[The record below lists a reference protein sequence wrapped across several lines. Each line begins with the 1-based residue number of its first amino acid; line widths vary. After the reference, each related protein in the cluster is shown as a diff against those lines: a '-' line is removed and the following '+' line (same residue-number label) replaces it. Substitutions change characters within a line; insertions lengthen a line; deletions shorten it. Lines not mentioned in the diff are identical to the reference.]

1 MADSNTGFNDIVKGA
16 DNIGRSK
23 ETMIGRL
30 DTLLSKYNKDN
41 IGFSPELLSILT
53 RLARKRKEF
62 DATRFFVL
70 VVGPVKSGKS
80 TLVNIFARRYVSP
93 TAYKECTALPTIIGK
108 STGEHLDRIVQYLP
122 TEKYCS
128 DEDKIETFDYI
139 VDVIR
144 NVEEHDVLDGRVNKV
159 VSDLNNENIKKI
171 ITLFHDDDREKNELV
186 VSVGI
191 KGGGF
196 IDDDIML
203 IDMPGLDG
211 SKKNKD
217 NTLVYSSM
225 AERADVVFFVQS
237 TTTAINKASIEF
249 LNKLF
254 HNKKGKVPVWLI
266 HNVHDSQYFLT
277 DDDKKQADVNEQI
290 ALGRERV
297 KNGFGIEMFEDKIL
311 NLGKIYAAI
320 NEKERVKHECE
331 GMIDEAYAE
340 YVKVEKE
347 IIDKLKS
354 ERQKIKDT
362 INVGKAADTVNDA
375 IAVVERIIGEKN
387 SEKEIL
393 CKKVRRIKELPAKT
407 DAIQFVDALFMN
419 ELDNLFVKEEIAE
432 LWKTSIETI
441 VDRFRPVGSA
451 KIKGSDLKVKI
462 DRITQECSDVIPV
475 GSDTQFRSLLCSAL
489 SNYIQSTCSLVTEDV
504 KETAM
509 EVAGEQVTFA
519 LDVDTSVLSMKV
531 TAMQPF
537 YSDISERHEFFGVEL
552 WSKKYDYSEQND
564 YLNIVRD
571 YLKSK
576 VEPKLQEYKKILK
589 NDFKTVCNATLVKLK
604 NSIVEYSEDYDV
616 RQKKNI
622 ERLECEISLM
632 NEMLNDLRN

>member
-159 VSDLNNENIKKI
+159 VSELNNENIKKI

-331 GMIDEAYAE
+331 EMIDEAYAE